1 MMLGMKGVFISLEGP
16 EGAGKST
23 QLPLLCNWLEAQGR
37 PVLCTRN
44 PGGTAIGQQ
53 IRTILLDP
61 ANKAMVPMAELML
74 YAADRAQ
81 HVEEVVRPALG
92 AGMVVV
98 CDRFGDSTLAYQG
111 FGRGLDLTLLR
122 ALNEMATGG
131 LRPDLTLLLDV
142 PSEVGLERVARSRAI
157 DRLEDEAIAF
167 HHRLRDGYLKLA
179 AEDPDRFAVIDATQ
193 PAEQVHATVLE
204 AVGRCLGR
212 ALAE

>member
-1 MMLGMKGVFISLEGP
+1 MKGLFITLEGP

-23 QLPLLCNWLEAQGR
+23 QIKRLCDRLAADGLA
-37 PVLCTRN
+37 VLGTRN

-53 IRTILLDP
+53 IRQVLLDP

-81 HVEEVVRPALG
+81 HVQEVVTPALQ
-92 AGMVVV
+92 AGTIVV

-111 FGRGLDLTLLR
+111 YGRGLDLTLLR

-131 LRPDLTLLLDV
+131 LRPDLTLLLDL
-142 PSEVGLERVARSRAI
+142 PSELGLERVAKARAI

-167 HHRLRDGYLKLA
+167 HHRLREGYLALA
-179 AEDPDRFAVIDATQ
+179 AAEPDRFVILDATRS
-193 PAEQVHATVLE
+193 PDEVHAAMFA
-204 AVGRCLGR
+204 AVSSRLPQ
-212 ALAE
+212 

>member
-1 MMLGMKGVFISLEGP
+1 MKGLFITLEGP

-23 QLPLLCNWLEAQGR
+23 QIKRLCDWLEASGHA
-37 PVLCTRN
+37 VLCTRN

-53 IRTILLDP
+53 IRQVLLDP

-81 HVEEVVRPALG
+81 HVQEIVMPALAQG
-92 AGMVVV
+92 RIVV

-111 FGRGLDLTLLR
+111 YGRGLDLTLLR

-131 LRPDLTLLLDV
+131 LRPDLTLLLDL
-142 PSEVGLERVARSRAI
+142 PSEIGLERVAKARAI

-167 HHRLRDGYLKLA
+167 HHRLRDGYLALA
-179 AEDPDRFAVIDATQ
+179 AAEPDRFAITDATAS
-193 PAEQVHATVLE
+193 PDAVHVALVA
-204 AVGRCLGR
+204 AVTPH
-212 ALAE
+212 LAR